1 MRVKE
6 GPSKKG
12 SCPCCSLVEGREDT
26 PAEGQERAAGCLGKE
41 AHRGRFVPV
50 GPGTTQGF
58 VSRGFGHTAEP
69 PAWKYTICLPLPL
82 PSQPFLQPRVGPDPR
97 TAGHPRPASLSQA
110 AAERAPSPPP
120 GDGGSPEPRLTS
132 GTVSSGLRRLSGAL
146 RRVPTLRLSVAAV
159 CRAGQQMCPR
169 PRLPRMLGP
178 EDPGHQ
184 ARC

>member
-97 TAGHPRPASLSQA
+97 TAGHPRPTSLSQA
-110 AAERAPSPPP
+110 AAERAPVSPARRQGRP
-120 GDGGSPEPRLTS
+120 GAQADVGPGVLGAPQAERGPAPRPHLAPFR
-132 GTVSSGLRRLSGAL
+132 GRRVQSGAAD
-146 RRVPTLRLSVAAV
+146 VSTAPAAPD
-159 CRAGQQMCPR
+159 AGP
-169 PRLPRMLGP
+169 
-178 EDPGHQ
+178 
-184 ARC
+184 